1 MKALILEEYNQF
13 VYENVPMP
21 KISPDDVLI
30 EVKACGICG
39 SDVHGMDGSSGRRIP
54 PITMGHEASGIIVKV
69 GKNVKYFS
77 QGDRVTFDSTVYC
90 GTCRYCRKRLIN
102 LCDNR
107 QVMGVSCDE
116 YRLNGALAEYVA
128 VPELIVYPLPEEV
141 SFEKAAMTEP
151 LSIAC
156 HAVDRMPIS
165 AHDTAVIVG
174 TGIIG
179 LLVIQLLKNTDCGN
193 IFAVDIEQ
201 NKLDI
206 AGKLGAKEGF
216 RSDIHDVPAEIFKRT
231 ENLGA
236 DIVFEAVGIA
246 PTITIA
252 VESVKKG
259 GSISLIGNVSSTID
273 FPLQK
278 VVTRQISAYGSCAS
292 SGEYPACLDMIAR
305 NKVNVDAL
313 ISRVAPLS
321 EGALWFERL
330 KRQEAGLLKVI
341 LVP

>member
-21 KISPDDVLI
+21 KISPDDILV

-39 SDVHGMDGSSGRRIP
+39 SDVQGMDGSSGRRIP
-54 PITMGHEASGIIVKV
+54 PIIMGHEASGIIVEV
-69 GKNVKYFS
+69 GKNVKDFS
-77 QGDRVTFDSTVYC
+77 QGDRVTFDSTIYC
-90 GTCRYCRKRLIN
+90 GTCRYCSQGLIN

-107 QVMGVSCDE
+107 KVMGVSCDE
-116 YRLNGALAEYVA
+116 YHRNGALAEYVS
-128 VPELIVYPLPEEV
+128 VPERIVYRLPEEV
-141 SFEKAAMTEP
+141 SFEKAALIEP
-151 LSIAC
+151 LSIAF

-165 AHDTAVIVG
+165 VHDTAVIVG

-179 LLVIQLLKNTDCGN
+179 LLVIQLLKNTDCRN
-193 IFAVDIEQ
+193 IFAVDIIQ

-206 AGKLGAKEGF
+206 AGKLGADEGF
-216 RSDIHDVPAEIFKRT
+216 RSDILDVPAEIFKRT

-236 DIVFEAVGIA
+236 DIAFEAVGIA
-246 PTITIA
+246 PTFTIA

-259 GSISLIGNVSSTID
+259 GSISLVGNLSPTVD

-292 SGEYPACLDMIAR
+292 SGEYPACLDMIAC

-330 KRQEAGLLKVI
+330 KKKEGGLLKVI